1 MDETVKACI
10 KGRLDAIYNAYE
22 INNDEIKNKIVDF
35 SMKMEDLGYSCKD
48 SVDFETKF
56 ASDLNKEYTDLFTL
70 IVASCPCKLQ
80 PVQDN
85 PDAKSNGEVI
95 AENAASDL
103 KYMADDLTS
112 PMRHQAYQATYDAA
126 RDVPVLGEVMTAK
139 QHFDFFSR
147 FKKKKEDK
155 KNAELK

>member
-1 MDETVKACI
+1 MNDGVKVCI
-10 KGRLDAIYNAYE
+10 KSRIDAIYNSYE
-22 INNDEIKNKIVDF
+22 INNDDVKNKIVDF

-56 ASDLNKEYTDLFTL
+56 ASTLNQEYTDLFTY
-70 IVASCPCKLQ
+70 IAANCPCKLV
-80 PVQDN
+80 PAENN

-112 PMRHQAYQATYDAA
+112 PMRHQAYQQTYDAA

-147 FKKKKEDK
+147 FKKKKNDDNE
-155 KNAELK
+155 